1 MSMAGNDKTKILL
14 IDDNDVSRAMLRF
27 ILSSEPGYEVVGE
40 AASGMQGL
48 EMAGSL
54 QPQLVCLDVM
64 MPDMNG
70 LDVLKQIKEQWPRTV
85 VLMVTGSNDSA
96 TIQGAVQGGA
106 GGYIVKPFNPAVLL
120 GTVERAIAKG
130 RAFPPGTK

>member
-27 ILSSEPGYEVVGE
+27 ILSSEASYEVIGE
-40 AASGMQGL
+40 AASGAHGL
-48 EMAGSL
+48 EMTGEL
-54 QPQLVCLDVM
+54 RPHLVCLDVM

-70 LDVLKQIKEQWPRTV
+70 LEVLRQIKEQWPQTV

-106 GGYIVKPFNPAVLL
+106 GGYIVKPFNPASLL

-130 RAFPPGTK
+130 RAFPPGTR